1 MDVQST
7 RSLVSTRLLAR
18 RPLRF
23 AVLLGL
29 LALLVVQSAML
40 APAPAQAQ
48 SWNLVWSDEFN
59 GSSVN
64 SSNWT
69 FETGGGGWG
78 NNELQYYTNGQNVS
92 VANGILT
99 ITARKES
106 GGFGC
111 WYGTCQY
118 TSTRMI
124 TKGKREF
131 KYGRIEA
138 RMALPVGQGT
148 WPAFWMLGANFS
160 NVGWPQSGE
169 IDIMEHVNSETRT
182 HGTIHWDS
190 NGYANYGGPSGTVD
204 VTQYHTYAV
213 EWNSSSIKW
222 FIDGVQFWEANIQ
235 NNING
240 TEEFHKP
247 FFMLLNLAI
256 GGNWP
261 GSPNSSTAFPANLRV
276 DYVRVYQQGG
286 TTNPTPVPTTPPT
299 TGDFGYG
306 VSNTGSN
313 TAQVWFKPNG
323 WSAGYVILHYT
334 RPGLPQQNLNMSYNS
349 GAARWEYTV
358 SGLSAGQQL
367 QYSFTYQRN
376 GSQYDSA
383 WYSWTKP

>member
-7 RSLVSTRLLAR
+7 RSLASR
-18 RPLRF
+18 RPLRLII
-23 AVLLGL
+23 LLVL
-29 LALLVVQSAML
+29 LALVAVQAALL

-59 GSSVN
+59 GTSVS

-78 NNELQYYTNGQNVS
+78 NNELQYYTNGQNAS

-106 GGFGC
+106 GGFNC

-131 KYGRIEA
+131 QYGRIEA
-138 RMALPVGQGT
+138 RMALPSGQGT

-160 NVGWPQSGE
+160 SVGWPKCGE
-169 IDIMEHVNSETRT
+169 IDVMEHVNTENRT
-182 HGTIHWDS
+182 HGTIHWDA
-190 NGYANYGGPSGTVD
+190 NGYANYGGPSGALD
-204 VTQYHTYAV
+204 VTQYHVYAV
-213 EWNSSSIKW
+213 EWNSSAIKW
-222 FIDGVQFWEANIQ
+222 FVDGVQFWEANIQ
-235 NNING
+235 NSVNS

-247 FFMLLNLAI
+247 FFLLLNLAI

-261 GSPNSSTAFPANLRV
+261 GSPNSSTAFPATMRV
-276 DYVRVYQQGG
+276 DYVRVYQQG
-286 TTNPTPVPTTPPT
+286 TATNPTPVPTTPPST
-299 TGDFGYG
+299 EFTYG
-306 VSNTGSN
+306 VSNTGAN

-323 WSAGYVILHYT
+323 WTAGYVILHYI
-334 RPGLPQQNLNMSYNS
+334 RPGLSQQNVNMSYNS

-376 GSQYDSA
+376 GAQYDSA